1 MASPKLERATT
12 SASEEGRIPDFKSI
26 EEAAEF
32 WETHD
37 SADFEGEWDEVTE
50 GVRWVVTEPNG
61 RIAFALKERE
71 FAALRERAHQAGLGP
86 GSLALQWVL
95 ERLNAS

>member
-1 MASPKLERATT
+1 MSTYELRHDRTAARARN
-12 SASEEGRIPDFKSI
+12 GVPDFKSI